1 MSGRLMVLFPVF
13 LTLFLFAVLVV
24 QIAAGSTGNAA
35 QSGTGKRVL
44 IENGGTNGTGS
55 HANGRARGYM
65 FFFGSA
71 GGERKG
77 KDGYGESGEY
87 SVHVF
92 LGVAGS
98 CDASHC
104 RQSRYFLFMAS
115 VIQYGAESVIRI
127 AA

>member
-1 MSGRLMVLFPVF
+1 MTGLVRRVMSGRLVVLFPVF

-65 FFFGSA
+65 LFLGSA
-71 GGERKG
+71 GRKRKG
-77 KDGYGESGEY
+77 ESCENE
-87 SVHVF
+87 
-92 LGVAGS
+92 
-98 CDASHC
+98 
-104 RQSRYFLFMAS
+104 R
-115 VIQYGAESVIRI
+115 
-127 AA
+127 